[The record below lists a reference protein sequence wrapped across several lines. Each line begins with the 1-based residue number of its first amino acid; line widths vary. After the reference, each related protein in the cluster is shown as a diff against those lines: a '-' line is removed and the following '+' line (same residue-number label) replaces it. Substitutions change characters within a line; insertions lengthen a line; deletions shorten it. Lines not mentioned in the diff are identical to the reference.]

1 MIKTGYVIELFKTQ
15 LVVIFEYLREE
26 TVSKLI
32 FLKLSVFN
40 LWFSSN
46 GYYSIS
52 LSFKYIG

>member
-1 MIKTGYVIELFKTQ
+1 MFIELFKTQ